1 VGVCACVCVC
11 RARSGRSDA
20 LKSAYAAQS
29 ADYGAA
35 MARVETEAARRRIRF
50 ALDSPTGGWLAS
62 RADPARPRSSD
73 ALARTDQNDAGAQRL
88 LHAGVA
94 L

>member
-1 VGVCACVCVC
+1 
-11 RARSGRSDA
+11 
-20 LKSAYAAQS
+20 
-29 ADYGAA
+29 
-35 MARVETEAARRRIRF
+35 MARVETEAASRRIRF
-50 ALDSPTGGWLAS
+50 ALHSPTGGWLAS